1 MRPITQRRRAA
12 PLLFLAVLFRGAAVP
27 DVAAAAAATAAVGAL
42 EVAEAVGEGGGGLA
56 LACPEDSRL
65 LGGRGELQR

>member
-1 MRPITQRRRAA
+1 MQTITPRRPAA
-12 PLLFLAVLFRGAAVP
+12 PLLFLAVLFRGAAV
-27 DVAAAAAATAAVGAL
+27 DAAAAAAAAAVGAL
-42 EVAEAVGEGGGGLA
+42 EVAEALGGGGIGLA

>member
-1 MRPITQRRRAA
+1 MRPITQCRAAA
-12 PLLFLAVLFRGAAVP
+12 PLLFLAVLFRGAAV
-27 DVAAAAAATAAVGAL
+27 DAAAAAAAAAAVGPL